1 MDGQANS
8 VALPREPGAMGAG
21 NRTGIRKDRLA
32 PSIGC
37 SIFVHEEL
45 IAQRNI
51 GVCLHVKCRG
61 VTRLPVL
68 FNASDLRDTLVPYFK
83 AGV

>member
-32 PSIGC
+32 PSTGC
-37 SIFVHEEL
+37 SIFFHEEL

-51 GVCLHVKCRG
+51 GLL
-61 VTRLPVL
+61 TR
-68 FNASDLRDTLVPYFK
+68 
-83 AGV
+83 